1 RTSRRRGGWPQVAR
15 GTCLRG
21 WLDARAHRP
30 PNDAGSPRRPHSRP
44 TCPGSSW
51 LSALPLRTL
60 RPLSCREHLPHEADQ
75 LPDGT
80 EVCCGTGRDVLGAPH
95 EVIVAP
101 RRRRPKLDHEG
112 TLRGEGHTCVRKRGG
127 PAMSD

>member
-1 RTSRRRGGWPQVAR
+1 MAPAGERHVYSAMARREVSSPAE
-15 GTCLRG
+15 LR
-21 WLDARAHRP
+21 RF
-30 PNDAGSPRRPHSRP
+30 SRRPHSRP

-51 LSALPLRTL
+51 LCALPLRTL

-80 EVCCGTGRDVLGAPH
+80 EVCCGTGRDVLGATR
-95 EVIVAP
+95 EVIVAL

-112 TLRGEGHTCVRKRGG
+112 TLRGEGHTCVREARWPG
-127 PAMSD
+127 DV